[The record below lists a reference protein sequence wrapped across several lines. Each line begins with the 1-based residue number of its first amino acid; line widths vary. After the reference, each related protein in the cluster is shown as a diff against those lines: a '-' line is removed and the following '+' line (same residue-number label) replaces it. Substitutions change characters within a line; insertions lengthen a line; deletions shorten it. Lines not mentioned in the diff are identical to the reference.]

1 MPRDGAVILA
11 DVRAPTLSIVCER
24 CGRRGRY
31 NVAKLM
37 NAIRRRVHD
46 PDGRALGTEAA
57 SGQRVAPRPAR
68 GPFRDRQCRLRQG
81 RSGQGMVRDIGGELM
96 RQGGR
101 MDRVKEQM
109 VLIVQNSELPD
120 EELVKLPVQ
129 PGVVTFV
136 KLMPYW
142 EAK

>member
-1 MPRDGAVILA
+1 MPTTP
-11 DVRAPTLSIVCER
+11 RAQWS
-24 CGRRGRY
+24 GY
-31 NVAKLM
+31 
-37 NAIRRRVHD
+37 
-46 PDGRALGTEAA
+46 GT
-57 SGQRVAPRPAR
+57 R
-68 GPFRDRQCRLRQG
+68 F
-81 RSGQGMVRDIGGELM
+81 GGELM

-109 VLIVQNSELPD
+109 VLIVRTQLPD